1 MAAPHV
7 TRHECL
13 CQKHFHPTIHL
24 LSVKM
29 ATQTWPCTRES
40 RVALIPLKF
49 NDFSDTIRFLKTV
62 SRWRIIDV
70 SPNTVGMNGRS
81 SGVAS
86 SLSCITSNINLLKC
100 FRSFRMSEEWEE
112 FTLLGEDVKTW
123 RAYSQSCQLTCGV
136 AAPPPIWSCFSDT
149 SFTSSESSG
158 VRVRVNSSRFSER
171 F

>member
-1 MAAPHV
+1 MAGPHV

-49 NDFSDTIRFLKTV
+49 TDFDDTVRFLETV
-62 SRWRIIDV
+62 SRLNIIGV
-70 SPNTVGMNGRS
+70 SPNTVGMNGSS

-86 SLSCITSNINLLKC
+86 SLSCITSNIKMFPKFLNVRLRRVHTFRRRCHKLRSISEGVLICICIFSVVPTHLWSGSSSSDLKLLV
-100 FRSFRMSEEWEE
+100 RS
-112 FTLLGEDVKTW
+112 LLHISRV
-123 RAYSQSCQLTCGV
+123 
-136 AAPPPIWSCFSDT
+136 
-149 SFTSSESSG
+149 
-158 VRVRVNSSRFSER
+158 VRGQG
-171 F
+171 

>member
-7 TRHECL
+7 TRQECL

-40 RVALIPLKF
+40 KFALIPF
-49 NDFSDTIRFLKTV
+49 RFTDFTDTVRFLETV

-70 SPNTVGMNGRS
+70 SPNTVGMNGSS

-86 SLSCITSNINLLKC
+86 SLSCITSNIKMFPKFLNVRLRRVHTFRRRCQNLRRIFSVVPTHLWSGGSSSDLKLLV
-100 FRSFRMSEEWEE
+100 RS
-112 FTLLGEDVKTW
+112 LLHISRVVRGQ
-123 RAYSQSCQLTCGV
+123 SQG
-136 AAPPPIWSCFSDT
+136 
-149 SFTSSESSG
+149 
-158 VRVRVNSSRFSER
+158 
-171 F
+171 